1 MMTRAAINILVAA
14 HGRVDVD
21 DVRAMIDA
29 QPRLRVV
36 TVVDNPKDWASRGL
50 HGADAVVIACGAASD
65 EVLQLIREEVA
76 TSMSMPVIVLCGG
89 DPGDFVQQ
97 VFAAGADDLLPLAEI
112 SQLGA
117 HLAFAVEKALTR
129 RSSLPVTP
137 EGDGGEVVCVL
148 GPKGGTGKTLTSSNL
163 AVALARHGRRVALVD
178 LDLQFGDLG
187 LVMGLKPERTIFDLV
202 TSGGSLDAT
211 KLDAFMS
218 KHESGVE
225 VLLAPTR
232 PDQAS
237 AVTPDFL
244 RDLYHVMRGRYEFV
258 VVDTPPGFTAEVIA
272 TIDVASTICLI
283 GTLDAPSLKNA
294 KLGAETLELMGYP
307 MERVRVVLNRADTKV
322 GVSHAD
328 VVTVLGRAPD
338 VLVPSSRDVVRSVNA
353 GHPIVASSP
362 RSEAAKAFEA
372 LAALLVRGTASHRLP
387 VAEPR
392 RTLRPA
398 ARS

>member
-1 MMTRAAINILVAA
+1 MTRDKIRILIAVHGQVDVAEVRTMIASQPGLQEAALIDNSSDWA
-14 HGRVDVD
+14 GRVSHDADV
-21 DVRAMIDA
+21 I
-29 QPRLRVV
+29 LIV
-36 TVVDNPKDWASRGL
+36 T
-50 HGADAVVIACGAASD
+50 GAPSD
-65 EVLQLIREEVA
+65 EVLYLVSEEA
-76 TSMSMPVIVLCGG
+76 AAIAPMPVVVLCGG
-89 DPGDFVQQ
+89 DPGDFVHQ
-97 VFAAGADDLLPLAEI
+97 VFAAGADDLLPLTDIAHMG
-112 SQLGA
+112 SQV
-117 HLAFAVEKALTR
+117 AFAMEKALTR
-129 RSSLPVTP
+129 RSAPTASADV
-137 EGDGGEVVCVL
+137 EGGEVICVL

-163 AVALARHGRRVALVD
+163 AVALAKVGKRVALVD

-187 LVMGLKPERTIFDLV
+187 LVMGLKPERSIFDLV

-237 AVTPDFL
+237 AVTSDFL
-244 RDLYHVMRGRYEFV
+244 RDLYQVMRGRFDYII
-258 VVDTPPGFTAEVIA
+258 VDTPPGFTPEVIA

-307 MERVRVVLNRADTKV
+307 SDRVRVVLNRADTKV

-328 VVTVLGRAPD
+328 VVHVLGRAPD

-353 GHPIVASSP
+353 GQPIVASSP
-362 RSEAAKAFEA
+362 RSEAAKGFEA
-372 LAALLVRGTASHRLP
+372 LATIIVGGSGPQRVPVTEARRSRRALVRS
-387 VAEPR
+387 
-392 RTLRPA
+392 
-398 ARS
+398 